1 MTQEGGEQPSP
12 SAIQFCTNCGAQVG
26 ERSRFCS
33 SCGAPLWSPQN
44 LQMSPPSPGTFYY
57 PTKLRS
63 TTETLKDFGR
73 GFAAIGLVLLTLL
86 LIANVAILI
95 WGSSVVLPIALN
107 PTQGSSLF
115 LIIPWTDPLLIIAD
129 LTGVAFALYY
139 LMLIFAI
146 TGSFVWLIWKSR
158 VAFKDEISFRPLRK
172 GHSPLYIVGTIFFAV
187 LAFDTIYAILLSLLG
202 IQFITP
208 DFPSLEL
215 WQLLQGLASASVWE
229 ELIVRVLY
237 IGVPLFAIDLM
248 SKKVTNPKRYL
259 LGGGFNLGAKELT
272 LLWISS
278 GLFAYGH
285 IVSWDA
291 WKIIPAWVAGLAF
304 GYLFLRVG
312 LYASIVLHFT
322 FDYLSMPLDLS
333 SSLLVTLT
341 LGLILLFWEVLGGV
355 YLLIH
360 IRRMI
365 LFIIGADKKPK
376 PQAATPYPSA
386 SQPPYS
392 DPSRSPPRPPF
403 VPQPSGPSQ
412 VARPDGTGLRA
423 PFARN
428 QPGQGFFS
436 CKYCGWT
443 EARFRDN
450 QLECSRCGK
459 QN

>member
-12 SAIQFCTNCGAQVG
+12 SAIQFCTNCGAQIG

-33 SCGAPLWSPQN
+33 NCGTPLGLLQN
-44 LQMSPPSPGTFYY
+44 LQAIPPSPGVLYY
-57 PTKLRS
+57 QPKANS
-63 TTETLKDFGR
+63 AIETVKEVGR
-73 GFAAIGLVLLTLL
+73 GIAAIGLVILTLL
-86 LIANVAILI
+86 LTVNVAILI
-95 WGSSVVLPIALN
+95 WGSTVVMPIALD

-115 LIIPWTDPLLIIAD
+115 LIIPWIDPLLIIAD
-129 LTGVAFALYY
+129 LTGAAFAIYY
-139 LMLIFAI
+139 LMLVFAI
-146 TGSFVWLIWKSR
+146 TGSFIWLIWKSR
-158 VAFKDEISFRPLRK
+158 VPFKDEIMLQPLRNR
-172 GHSPLYIVGTIFFAV
+172 HSPLYIVGTIFFAV
-187 LAFDTIYAILLSLLG
+187 LAFDTIYALLLYLLG
-202 IQFITP
+202 IQIVTP

-215 WQLLQGLASASVWE
+215 WQLLEGLASASVWE

-237 IGVPLFAIDLM
+237 IGVPLFAIDLI
-248 SKKVTNPKRYL
+248 SRKVTDPKRYL
-259 LGGGFNLGAKELT
+259 LGGGFKLGAKELA

-322 FDYLSMPLDLS
+322 FDYLTMPLDLS
-333 SSLLVTLT
+333 TSLLVTLT

-355 YLLIH
+355 YLLVY

-365 LFIIGADKKPK
+365 LFLIGADKKPK
-376 PQAATPYPSA
+376 PQAAMSSPRAP
-386 SQPPYS
+386 QPPYYDAS
-392 DPSRSPPRPPF
+392 GFPPTPPF
-403 VPQPSGPSQ
+403 VPQPPVPSQ
-412 VARPDGTGLRA
+412 IARPDETGLRA
-423 PFARN
+423 PFTKH

-443 EARFRDN
+443 EARYRDN

-459 QN
+459 RN